1 MLVSHLAER
10 HEFHNLLVGF
20 ITLVHPLHFLH
31 FLHFCLSFTRFAS
44 SRLYASKVIPP

>member
-31 FLHFCLSFTRFAS
+31 FLHFCNPYVHGEHIHER
-44 SRLYASKVIPP
+44 IQ